1 MYYLGCTSD
10 KIWNYASLVQHLV
23 KMQDNDLVIK
33 LEPEAICLHNLG
45 LYDLIDSFQFRSVT
59 IHTNNPLE
67 QHPSYDIVHNPVD
80 IWTHNRPTFDVTKHH
95 TWNKSKRFMC
105 LYGRPTA
112 GRLGVG
118 SYVSAN
124 YAEQAHIHYSFPVV
138 NNEHNVELDKLL
150 TYREASV
157 ADVAPLL
164 AKMPI
169 ALESTERYTAYKG
182 YDYNDPLTSYYQDI
196 FVDLVVESHVV
207 GNTFFPTEKIFR
219 PMWLKKPFITF
230 ASQDFNEYLV
240 QMGFRTFWE
249 HWDESYD
256 GYETRDRFTRVLAL
270 IDTIANKS
278 VQELEDMYNS
288 MQDVLDHNYNVLA
301 TKSYKTN
308 ITKVI

>member
-1 MYYLGCTSD
+1 MYHLGCTSD
-10 KIWNYASLVQHLV
+10 KIWDYAGLVQHLV

-33 LEPEAICLHNLG
+33 LEPEAICLHHLG
-45 LYDLIDSFQFRSVT
+45 LYNLIDSFQFRSVT

-67 QHPSYDIVHNPVD
+67 QHPSYNIVHNPVD
-80 IWTHNRPTFDVTKHH
+80 IWTHNRPTFDVTTHH

-124 YAEQAHIHYSFPVV
+124 YAEHAHIHYSFPVS
-138 NNEHNVELDKLL
+138 NNEHNVEIDKLL
-150 TYREASV
+150 TYRIESV

-169 ALESTERYTAYKG
+169 TLESTERYTAYKG
-182 YDYNDPLTSYYQDI
+182 YDYNDPLTNYYQDI
-196 FVDLVVESHVV
+196 FVDLVVESHVA

-249 HWDESYD
+249 YWDESYD
-256 GYETRDRFTRVLAL
+256 GYETRNRFTRVLAL

-301 TKSYKTN
+301 TKSYKTD